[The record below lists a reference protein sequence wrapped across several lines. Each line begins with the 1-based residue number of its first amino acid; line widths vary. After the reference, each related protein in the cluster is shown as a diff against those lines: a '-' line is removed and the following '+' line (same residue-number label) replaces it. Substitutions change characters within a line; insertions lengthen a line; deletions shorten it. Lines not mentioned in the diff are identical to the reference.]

1 MLVVSVL
8 GSGSAGATEGE
19 GLGEIRSL
27 ALQLYSRTRC
37 SGDLFVLISVV
48 VTEWP
53 IGLHNVIVKEH
64 NHI

>member
-19 GLGEIRSL
+19 GLAHG
-27 ALQLYSRTRC
+27 AQARC
-37 SGDLFVLISVV
+37 SGEMLSVLFVLISVV
-48 VTEWP
+48 VTESP

-64 NHI
+64 IHK